1 MRVIA
6 GEFKGRNLNTLDGLD
21 VRPTTN
27 KVKEAIFSS
36 IQFQIEGRSFLDL
49 FAGSGQMGI
58 EAVSRGAK
66 SVVFVEENRKAF
78 SVIKENIKM
87 LNSPNNVNLL
97 NISAE
102 SFLLS
107 CKDKFDIAFLD
118 PPYKDE
124 LLPGTVRNL
133 SRIMKENSIIIC
145 EHSSDEVLPDK
156 IEGFKKIRTKKYGKI
171 SVSFFES

>member
-118 PPYKDE
+118 PPYKD
-124 LLPGTVRNL
+124 
-133 SRIMKENSIIIC
+133 
-145 EHSSDEVLPDK
+145 
-156 IEGFKKIRTKKYGKI
+156 
-171 SVSFFES
+171 